1 MVRQTRSPYEME
13 IAKKYCEL
21 VLSSKQPYEVPL
33 LIPELR
39 YGGLQTQHR
48 YRLDFTII
56 NPYTLQKQG
65 FEFSPWSTHGYLS
78 RTKEKNQKEI
88 NLEARANF
96 EKEMQKH
103 KEYYRKFN
111 IFTLIYT
118 DSDLQNL
125 DQIFKEMQQYL
136 KPEHE
141 NRQILEATLEEF
153 KRFSL

>member
-1 MVRQTRSPYEME
+1 ME
-13 IAKKYCEL
+13 IAQKYCGF
-21 VLSSKQPYEVPL
+21 VRNSTQPYDIPL

-78 RTKEKNQKEI
+78 GTAGKSQKEI
-88 NLEARANF
+88 NSEAKANF
-96 EKEMQKH
+96 EKELRKH
-103 KEYYRKFN
+103 KEYYRKYD

-125 DQIFKEMQQYL
+125 DAIFEEMQQYL
-136 KPEHE
+136 TPRHE
-141 NRQILEATLEEF
+141 NKQILEAALEDF
-153 KRFSL
+153 RRFSL